1 MNNNEAKTKID
12 LMQHII
18 KYVWDYH
25 FNNNFR
31 VNEPYIEQ
39 LKYDSE
45 YKYLF

>member
-12 LMQHII
+12 LIQQII

-31 VNEPYIEQ
+31 VNESYIEQ